1 MVRGEAEEKE
11 EVAIKEETAGIAK
24 AVLFINQK
32 GQEETAGIAK
42 AALFINQ
49 KGPEETA
56 GIAKGSGIEETER
69 KEKPGLNKLIWK

>member
-1 MVRGEAEEKE
+1 MVIGEAEEKE
-11 EVAIKEETAGIAK
+11 EVAIKEEAAGIAK

-32 GQEETAGIAK
+32 GQ
-42 AALFINQ
+42 
-49 KGPEETA
+49 EETA